1 MRILNSNRKWKL
13 KRLEEIKKLQYVNEK
28 DVQHYEMKLII
39 IHKNIRN
46 PLIIGGENILR
57 GGPGI
62 RG

>member
-1 MRILNSNRKWKL
+1 MGKWKL